1 MKFPDSAVEGIGAL
15 ADAEPPT
22 AFVPYQLSVPPAEAV
37 ADKAIPCAPA
47 HKLTGLT
54 TVGGF
59 TAVAVTQAPT
69 PPLQL
74 PPATPLL
81 TVQGKVE
88 ALYDDANCQVVDP
101 SV

>member
-1 MKFPDSAVEGIGAL
+1 MEGIGAL

-37 ADKAIPCAPA
+37 ADKAVPGSPA
-47 HKLTGLT
+47 HKLIGLT
-54 TVGGF
+54 TEGGL
-59 TAVAVTQAPT
+59 TAVAATQAPT

-74 PPATPLL
+74 PPTTLLL
-81 TVQGKVE
+81 TVQGKVA
-88 ALYDDANCQVVDP
+88 ALYDAANCQAVDP